1 MGKVVQND
9 WLPQQLSTNDD
20 DNDDVD
26 KGTNKNSSSEDEN
39 QKVGIWPE
47 GGGICYI
54 FFVFNIGTTGNVSLG
69 LNHSGCHYIHN

>member
-47 GGGICYI
+47 GGGTSYI
-54 FFVFNIGTTGNVSLG
+54 FCFQHWRHWQCQLRLKSQ
-69 LNHSGCHYIHN
+69 